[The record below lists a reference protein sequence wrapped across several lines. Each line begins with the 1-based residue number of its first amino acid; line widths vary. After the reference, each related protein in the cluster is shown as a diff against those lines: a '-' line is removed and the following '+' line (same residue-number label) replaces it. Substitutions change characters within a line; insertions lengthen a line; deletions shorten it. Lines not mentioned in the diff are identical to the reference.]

1 LLYKSAQNIEHYIQ
15 KKNELFLNRVTKG
28 FMNKRITKKEKDISN
43 AMDKLISYGND
54 TLETD

>member
-1 LLYKSAQNIEHYIQ
+1 LLHKSAQNIEHYIQ

-43 AMDKLISYGND
+43 AMDKLISYGNE